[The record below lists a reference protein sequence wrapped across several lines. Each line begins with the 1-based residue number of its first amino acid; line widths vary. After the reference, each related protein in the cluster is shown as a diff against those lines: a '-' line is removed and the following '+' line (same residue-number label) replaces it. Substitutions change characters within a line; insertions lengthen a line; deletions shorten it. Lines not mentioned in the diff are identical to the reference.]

1 MVVWLFL
8 ALVLTQSFTASLA
21 SIFAARR
28 IGPATVDIMVTLKLL
43 LVKRYIAA
51 AYLEVPCIK
60 VFLAKH
66 CKGFTNSGPTYR
78 AGGSG
83 FVFPRSFPYLLDIS
97 EAVVEVAE
105 SGALKDL
112 DNSLTSSYKCLASES
127 DDHTDRLR
135 LSSFRG
141 LFGITVGTSTI
152 VLLLYCTCPREKIR
166 TTPEE
171 AAADEPPGPAASA
184 TGRAATA
191 AAT

>member
-1 MVVWLFL
+1 MKGSLWNQIGFMLSSALIAVFL
-8 ALVLTQSFTASLA
+8 LNGKNFLKPKHCLKLMHGYAQALVSEE
-21 SIFAARR
+21 
-28 IGPATVDIMVTLKLL
+28 
-43 LVKRYIAA
+43 IAA

-66 CKGFTNSGPTYR
+66 CKGFTTSGPTYR
-78 AGGSG
+78 VGGFG
-83 FVFPRSFPYLLDIS
+83 F
-97 EAVVEVAE
+97 
-105 SGALKDL
+105 
-112 DNSLTSSYKCLASES
+112 CLASES

-152 VLLLYCTCPREKIR
+152 VLLLFCTCPREKIR
-166 TTPEE
+166 IAPEE